1 MYPPKNEGGMFM
13 DEYLLFMIERMS
25 KVKEEAYD
33 LLTQVNNLDNLNKKN
48 AEQYD
53 NSEEMEELHLQLAGK
68 CGTLIYSYRD
78 SKCKTIKSLIKT
90 YAEGI
95 YKRLFCYWLDHQEDD
110 EILDMCTA
118 LQKAFKF

>member
-1 MYPPKNEGGMFM
+1 ME
-13 DEYLLFMIERMS
+13 EYLLFMIERMS

-33 LLTQVNNLDNLNKKN
+33 LLISIDTLNTLNGKN
-48 AEQYD
+48 TEQCD
-53 NSEEMEELHLQLAGK
+53 NSEELEELHLQLAGK

-78 SKCKTIKSLIKT
+78 SDSKTIKSLIKT

-95 YKRLFCYWLDHQEDD
+95 YNRLFCYWLNHQEDD

>member
-1 MYPPKNEGGMFM
+1 M

-25 KVKEEAYD
+25 KVKEEAFD
-33 LLTQVNNLDNLNKKN
+33 ILSSITNLDTQNKKY

-78 SKCKTIKSLIKT
+78 SKCKTIRALIKT
-90 YAEGI
+90 YAECLH
-95 YKRLFCYWLDHQEDD
+95 KRLFCYWLDHQNDD

-118 LQKAFKF
+118 LQKAFKI